1 MEDDAN
7 PSRRREFLGQLGA
20 MALVA
25 GAPARVVARSIRQP
39 EAGRSPWDMSWVE
52 RITAAPYKVVLDS
65 QKLDDGAALDYAAD
79 IMNTFREVYNGPD
92 TQTRV
97 VVVMR
102 RLGVP
107 MALKDELWDR
117 YAIGEDQ
124 KVNDPI
130 TKAPAKRNPWLHAAP
145 NAPSYEVD
153 SKLESLMPRGLTVLV
168 CNRAAMNWASGFAE
182 KFKVDVEKVRNEV
195 RSGLIPGAL
204 LMPNGIFAIVRA
216 QNAGCAYL
224 KY

>member
-1 MEDDAN
+1 MKEDVS
-7 PSRRREFLGQLGA
+7 PSRRREFLGQLGT
-20 MALVA
+20 MAILA
-25 GAPARVVARSIRQP
+25 GAPTSVIVRRARRHEVGPSA
-39 EAGRSPWDMSWVE
+39 WDMSWVD

-65 QKLDDGAALDYAAD
+65 QNLDDGAALDYAAD

-117 YAIGEDQ
+117 YAIGEAR

-130 TKAPAKRNPWLHAAP
+130 MKAPAKRNPWLRAAP

-168 CNRAAMNWASGFAE
+168 CNRAAMHLAQSFAE
-182 KFKVDVEKVRNEV
+182 QYKLDVEKVRDEV
-195 RSGLIPGAL
+195 RNGLVPGAL

>member
-1 MEDDAN
+1 MQDDAN
-7 PSRRREFLGQLGA
+7 RSRRREFLGQLGA

-25 GAPARVVARSIRQP
+25 GAPASVAARSVYRR
-39 EAGRSPWDMSWVE
+39 EAGPSPWDMSWVE
-52 RITAAPYKVVLDS
+52 RISAAPYKVVLDS
-65 QKLDDGAALDYAAD
+65 QNLDDGAALDYAAD
-79 IMNTFREVYNGPD
+79 IMNTFREVYNGPA

-117 YAIGEDQ
+117 YAIGEER

-130 TKAPAKRNPWLHAAP
+130 TKAPAKRNPWLHGAP

-153 SKLESLMPRGLTVLV
+153 SKLDSLMPRGLTVLV
-168 CNRAAMNWASGFAE
+168 CNRAAMNMAHSFAE
-182 KFKVDVEKVRNEV
+182 KHKLDVEQARNEV
-195 RSGLIPGAL
+195 RNGLIPGAL

>member
-1 MEDDAN
+1 MQDDADR
-7 PSRRREFLGQLGA
+7 SRRREFLGQLGI
-20 MALVA
+20 MAIIAGRPRSVLV
-25 GAPARVVARSIRQP
+25 PSARRR
-39 EAGRSPWDMSWVE
+39 EAGPSPWDMSWVD
-52 RITAAPYKVVLDS
+52 RITAAPYKAVLDS
-65 QKLDDGAALDYAAD
+65 QNLDDGAALDYAAD

-117 YAIGEDQ
+117 SAIGEAR
-124 KVNDPI
+124 KVNDPV
-130 TKAPAKRNPWLHAAP
+130 TTAPAKRNPWLRAAP

-168 CNRAAMNWASGFAE
+168 CNRAAMNMAHSFAE
-182 KFKVDVEKVRNEV
+182 KYKLDVEKVREEV
-195 RSGLIPGAL
+195 RNGLIPGAL

>member
-1 MEDDAN
+1 MPDDAN
-7 PSRRREFLGQLGA
+7 PSRRREFLGRLGA

-25 GAPARVVARSIRQP
+25 GAPASVLARSAR
-39 EAGRSPWDMSWVE
+39 GRPAAPLSWDMSWVE
-52 RITAAPYKVVLDS
+52 RITVAPYKVVLDS
-65 QKLDDGAALDYAAD
+65 QNLDDGAALDYAAD

-117 YAIGEDQ
+117 YAIGEDR

-130 TKAPAKRNPWLHAAP
+130 TKAPAKRNPWLRAAP

-168 CNRAAMNWASGFAE
+168 CNRAAMNMAHSFAE
-182 KFKVDVEKVRNEV
+182 KLKLDVEKVRDEV
-195 RSGLIPGAL
+195 RNGLIPGAV

>member
-1 MEDDAN
+1 MQDEEN

-25 GAPARVVARSIRQP
+25 GVPGNVVARSV
-39 EAGRSPWDMSWVE
+39 GRRERGPSPWDMSWVD

-65 QKLDDGAALDYAAD
+65 QTLDDGAALDYAAD
-79 IMNTFREVYNGPD
+79 IMSTFREVYNGPD

-107 MALKDELWDR
+107 MALKDELWER
-117 YAIGEDQ
+117 YGIGEDR
-124 KVNDPI
+124 KVNDPV
-130 TKAPAKRNPWLHAAP
+130 TKAPAKRNPWLRAAP

-153 SKLESLMPRGLTVLV
+153 SKLESLVPRGLTVLV
-168 CNRAAMNWASGFAE
+168 CNRAAMHLAESIAE
-182 KFKVDVEKVRNEV
+182 KHKLDAEKVRDEV
-195 RSGLIPGAL
+195 RNGLIPGAL

>member
-1 MEDDAN
+1 MQDDAN
-7 PSRRREFLGQLGA
+7 PSRRREFLGQVGL
-20 MALVA
+20 MALAV
-25 GAPARVVARSIRQP
+25 GAPGSIVVRSARRR
-39 EAGRSPWDMSWVE
+39 EAGPSPWDMSWVD
-52 RITAAPYKVVLDS
+52 RITAAPYKAVLDS
-65 QKLDDGAALDYAAD
+65 QNLDDGAALDYAAD

-117 YAIGEDQ
+117 YAIGEDR

-130 TKAPAKRNPWLHAAP
+130 TKAPAKRNPWLRAAP
-145 NAPSYEVD
+145 NAPSYEVEA
-153 SKLESLMPRGLTVLV
+153 KLESLMPRGLTVLV
-168 CNRAAMNWASGFAE
+168 CNRAAMNMAHSFAE
-182 KFKVDVEKVRNEV
+182 KYKLDVEKVRDEV
-195 RSGLIPGAL
+195 RNGLIPGAL

>member
-1 MEDDAN
+1 MQDQGN
-7 PSRRREFLGQLGA
+7 PSRRRAFLGQLGV
-20 MALVA
+20 MALAA
-25 GAPARVVARSIRQP
+25 GAPASVVTRRMP
-39 EAGRSPWDMSWVE
+39 PREFGPSPWDMSWVD

-65 QKLDDGAALDYAAD
+65 QTLDDGAALDYAAD

-117 YAIGEDQ
+117 YAIGEER

-130 TKAPAKRNPWLHAAP
+130 TKAPAKRNPWLKAAP

-153 SKLESLMPRGLTVLV
+153 AKLESLMPRGLTVLV
-168 CNRAAMNWASGFAE
+168 CNRAAMNMAHSFAE
-182 KFKVDVEKVRNEV
+182 KYKLDVEKVRDEV
-195 RSGLIPGAL
+195 RNGLIPGAL

>member
-1 MEDDAN
+1 MQDQGN
-7 PSRRREFLGQLGA
+7 PSRRREFLGQLGV
-20 MALVA
+20 MALAA
-25 GAPARVVARSIRQP
+25 GTPARVVTRSRRRESGP
-39 EAGRSPWDMSWVE
+39 SPWDMSWVD

-65 QKLDDGAALDYAAD
+65 QNLDDGAALDYAAD

-117 YAIGEDQ
+117 YAIGEER
-124 KVNDPI
+124 KVNDPM
-130 TKAPAKRNPWLHAAP
+130 TKAPAKRNPWLKPAP

-153 SKLESLMPRGLTVLV
+153 AKLESLMPRGLTVLV
-168 CNRAAMNWASGFAE
+168 CNRAAMNMAHSFAE
-182 KFKVDVEKVRNEV
+182 KYKLDVEKVRDEV
-195 RSGLIPGAL
+195 RNGLIPGAL

>member
-1 MEDDAN
+1 
-7 PSRRREFLGQLGA
+7 

-25 GAPARVVARSIRQP
+25 GVPESVVTRLSRR
-39 EAGRSPWDMSWVE
+39 AGPSPWDMSWVE
-52 RITAAPYKVVLDS
+52 RITAAPYKVILDS
-65 QKLDDGAALDYAAD
+65 QNLDDGAALDYAAD

-117 YAIGEDQ
+117 YSIGEDR
-124 KVNDPI
+124 KINDPI
-130 TKAPAKRNPWLHAAP
+130 TKVPAKRNPWLGAAP

-168 CNRAAMNWASGFAE
+168 CNRAAMNMAHAFAE
-182 KFKVDVEKVRNEV
+182 KYKLDVEKVRDEV
-195 RSGLIPGAL
+195 RNGLIPGAL

>member
-1 MEDDAN
+1 MQDDAN
-7 PSRRREFLGQLGA
+7 RSRRREFLEQLGV
-20 MALVA
+20 MALA
-25 GAPARVVARSIRQP
+25 AAAPTRVLTSVSRRP
-39 EAGRSPWDMSWVE
+39 ESTPSPWDMSWVE

-65 QKLDDGAALDYAAD
+65 QNLDDGAALDYAAD

-107 MALKDELWDR
+107 MAFKDELWDH
-117 YAIGEDQ
+117 YAIGEDR

-130 TKAPAKRNPWLHAAP
+130 TKAPAKRNPWLRAAP

-153 SKLESLMPRGLTVLV
+153 SKLESLLPRGLTILV
-168 CNRAAMNWASGFAE
+168 CNRAAMNWAQGFAE
-182 KFKVDVEKVRNEV
+182 KFKRDVEQVRNDV
-195 RSGLIPGAL
+195 RTGLVPGAL

>member
-1 MEDDAN
+1 MQDDAI
-7 PSRRREFLGQLGA
+7 PSRRRKFLGQLGA

-25 GAPARVVARSIRQP
+25 GAPATVVARNAQRR
-39 EAGRSPWDMSWVE
+39 EAGQSPWDMSWVE
-52 RITAAPYKVVLDS
+52 RITAAAYKVVLDS
-65 QKLDDGAALDYAAD
+65 QNLDDGAALDYAAD

-117 YAIGEDQ
+117 YAIGEER

-130 TKAPAKRNPWLHAAP
+130 TKAPAKRNPWLRAAP
-145 NAPSYEVD
+145 NAPNYEVD

-168 CNRAAMNWASGFAE
+168 CNRAAMNMAHSFAE
-182 KFKVDVEKVRNEV
+182 KYKLDVEKVRDEV
-195 RSGLIPGAL
+195 RNGLIPGAL